1 MVTSRPALTD
11 PPGLVALLYR
21 ADWTRLCLS
30 ADVAARAETTHVIRT
45 EDGRVI
51 RWQAD
56 QEDPS
61 PNGRDGQLRLLI
73 APGGRYRIEDIAPG
87 PSGFLVV
94 CDESRWRIFPE
105 ADRA

>member
-30 ADVAARAETTHVIRT
+30 ADVAARAETTHVTRT
-45 EDGRVI
+45 DDGRVI

-61 PNGRDGQLRLLI
+61 PNRRDGHEI
-73 APGGRYRIEDIAPG
+73 NAAKDIAVFPFG
-87 PSGFLVV
+87 VHAVPPSH
-94 CDESRWRIFPE
+94 
-105 ADRA
+105 A